1 MPPVDTL
8 KEQSGGAAELE
19 CKEPTS
25 TRHSFMA
32 CAANHAADFITRF
45 GRGKDARTVSQLARG
60 NRAGRDCF
68 RSARTSALAWGHC
81 VVSRHA
87 PLLSRMWIRFVRL
100 FIHVLLL
107 WVPVVRGFGLPTF
120 AMLCGRPR
128 LIFSCASPLRWSTSS
143 YKAQFLSLFAP
154 LYVARP

>member
-1 MPPVDTL
+1 MQRTDQHQTHL
-8 KEQSGGAAELE
+8 HGLRRSQSCSRASSRDSVAAK
-19 CKEPTS
+19 C
-25 TRHSFMA
+25 A
-32 CAANHAADFITRF
+32 C
-45 GRGKDARTVSQLARG
+45 TVSQLASG

-100 FIHVLLL
+100 FIHFLLL

-128 LIFSCASPLRWSTSS
+128 RIFSCASSLRWSTSS
-143 YKAQFLSLFAP
+143 YKAKFLSLFAH